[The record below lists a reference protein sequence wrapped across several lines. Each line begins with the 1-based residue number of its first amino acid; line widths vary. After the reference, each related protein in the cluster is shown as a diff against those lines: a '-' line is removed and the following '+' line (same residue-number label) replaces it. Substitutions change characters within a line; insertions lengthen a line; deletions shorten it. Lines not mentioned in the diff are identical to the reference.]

1 MQHIRKPGVAL
12 SIRRRMLDLIADMS
26 CQSWASLGLETL
38 GHNEYE
44 REFDIAAFR
53 QTQERPGSHANRTY
67 HGGGCLSDV
76 RGMHLHMSV
85 HQRVH
90 ARSRLNNTLG
100 DALVVN
106 MLQIV
111 LQRREHR
118 RRAGLLCVRRPRGRC
133 KSLSYEVGA
142 PALYVNSLIVCTVAD
157 DREHARYNGRIVSTV
172 A

>member
-67 HGGGCLSDV
+67 HGGVVYLMFEGCTYTCLYTN
-76 RGMHLHMSV
+76 GY
-85 HQRVH
+85 
-90 ARSRLNNTLG
+90 TL
-100 DALVVN
+100 A
-106 MLQIV
+106 
-111 LQRREHR
+111 
-118 RRAGLLCVRRPRGRC
+118 A
-133 KSLSYEVGA
+133 A
-142 PALYVNSLIVCTVAD
+142 
-157 DREHARYNGRIVSTV
+157 
-172 A
+172 